1 MISGFGVASRRIRRL
16 SQANRLP
23 ARQELFP
30 MHPAKPIP
38 RGCTSA
44 DPRRKAK
51 EHGVRGMKFV
61 RSAAKAL
68 RIAALSLLFALASA
82 PFVSAQSPPTT
93 EPHNWQLGFQ
103 QAATPVKER
112 IASFHDELLIII
124 TLITIFV
131 MGLLAYVIVR
141 FNARANPVPTRTTH
155 NTLIEVIWTVVPVLI
170 LVIIA
175 IPSFKLMYYMDRT
188 AKADMTIKVT
198 GHQWY
203 WSYEYPDAGEVGF
216 DSNIIPVDQLK
227 QGQKRLL
234 DVDNRLIVPVDTT
247 VRVLI
252 IGSDVMHSWF
262 VPSFGVQMYAVVG
275 RSNESWFNVEKEGVY
290 YGQCNQICGVNHAF
304 MPIVVE
310 AVSKQ
315 AFAKWIDEKK
325 KQARNDNAASVR
337 LAGAAP
343 VAAPA
348 Q

>member
-1 MISGFGVASRRIRRL
+1 MRSSRSVA
-16 SQANRLP
+16 
-23 ARQELFP
+23 
-30 MHPAKPIP
+30 K
-38 RGCTSA
+38 T
-44 DPRRKAK
+44 
-51 EHGVRGMKFV
+51 
-61 RSAAKAL
+61 L
-68 RIAALSLLFALASA
+68 RMAVLSLLFALASA
-82 PFVSAQSPPTT
+82 PFAIAQSVPTT

-103 QAATPVKER
+103 QAATPVKDR

-131 MGLLAYVIVR
+131 MGLLGYVIVR

-188 AKADMTIKVT
+188 QKADMTIKVT

-203 WSYEYPDAGEVGF
+203 WSYEYPDAGDVGF

-227 QGQKRLL
+227 SGQKRLL
-234 DVDNRLIVPVDTT
+234 DVDNRLVVPVGAN

-252 IGSDVMHSWF
+252 AGSDVMHSWF
-262 VPSFGVQMYAVVG
+262 IPSFGVQMYAVVG
-275 RSNESWFNVEKEGVY
+275 RLNETWFNVEHEGVY

-310 AVSKQ
+310 AVSKDS
-315 AFAKWIDEKK
+315 FAKWVDEKK
-325 KQARNDNAASVR
+325 KQARNDNAAAIR

-343 VAAPA
+343 AAAAA

>member
-1 MISGFGVASRRIRRL
+1 
-16 SQANRLP
+16 
-23 ARQELFP
+23 

-38 RGCTSA
+38 RGCPSA

-51 EHGVRGMKFV
+51 EHGVRGMKSG

-68 RIAALSLLFALASA
+68 RIVALSLLFALAA
-82 PFVSAQSPPTT
+82 VPFAFAQSPPTT

-131 MGLLAYVIVR
+131 MALLAYVIVR

-155 NTLIEVIWTVVPVLI
+155 NTLIEVVWTVVPVLI

-227 QGQKRLL
+227 PGQKRLL

-262 VPSFGVQMYAVVG
+262 VPSFGVQEYAIVG
-275 RSNESWFNVEKEGVY
+275 RLNESWVKIEHEGTY

-315 AFAKWIDEKK
+315 AFAKWVDDKK
-325 KQARNDNAASVR
+325 KQARDDNAASVR

-343 VAAPA
+343 AAAPA

>member
-1 MISGFGVASRRIRRL
+1 
-16 SQANRLP
+16 
-23 ARQELFP
+23 

-38 RGCTSA
+38 RGCPSA

-51 EHGVRGMKFV
+51 EHGVRGMKSG

-68 RIAALSLLFALASA
+68 RIVALSLLFALAAA
-82 PFVSAQSPPTT
+82 PFAFAQSPPTT

-131 MGLLAYVIVR
+131 MALLAYVIVR

-155 NTLIEVIWTVVPVLI
+155 NTLIEVVWTVVPVLI

-227 QGQKRLL
+227 PGQKRLL

-315 AFAKWIDEKK
+315 AFAKWVDDKK
-325 KQARNDNAASVR
+325 KQARDDNAASVR

-343 VAAPA
+343 AAAPA